1 MTAIRMPH
9 LSWKQRLAFVAG
21 GATIAL
27 VGGLAGPASAHT
39 LTGGS
44 AQATCDAGTVA
55 VTWSFVSGDANGHH
69 ITSVQFDRR
78 IDATDV
84 EVDATTITA
93 HTTEKAGATVELTAT
108 AIFEDG
114 FHSSRSVTT
123 TIADDICPPVPST
136 PGTTAPT
143 VPPTSA
149 TTIPPTPP
157 TTLPMVESSV
167 VRSPDLTVPAV
178 PSSVEESVPGG
189 NPAPPGPTTTACV
202 PTGGQLTPGA
212 RPCTLPTTGGGDWAL
227 AGIAVGAFLILAG
240 LVLRKAYRDHEAE
253 L

>member
-1 MTAIRMPH
+1 MPH
-9 LSWKQRLAFVAG
+9 LTWKQRLAFVAG

-84 EVDATTITA
+84 TVGDTTITA

-123 TIADDICPPVPST
+123 TIRDDVCSPVT
-136 PGTTAPT
+136 TTTAPPPAT
-143 VPPTSA
+143 VA
-149 TTIPPTPP
+149 TTIPPTPL

-167 VRSPDLTVPAV
+167 VQSPDLTVPAV

-189 NPAPPGPTTTACV
+189 SPAPPGPTTTSRIV
-202 PTGGQLTPGA
+202 
-212 RPCTLPTTGGGDWAL
+212 LPVTGGGDWAL
-227 AGIAVGAFLILAG
+227 AGVAVGAFLILVG
-240 LVLRKAYRDHEAE
+240 LVLVTARRQHEDE